1 MFNKELTFQ
10 GQIFK
15 NIHYFFFFLFH
26 LCHRHLALETA
37 EVKVQTARRNCGL
50 EFLCI
55 FFLIFIFK
63 FFSLFFPTYKKVAEL
78 SVGFYFNG

>member
-1 MFNKELTFQ
+1 MDKYLKIYI
-10 GQIFK
+10 IFS
-15 NIHYFFFFLFH
+15 FLFR

-37 EVKVQTARRNCGL
+37 EVKVQTALRNCGL

-55 FFLIFIFK
+55 FFLIFIFY

-78 SVGFYFNG
+78 SVGFFF